1 MTATTLTPPGGEATA
16 LPRRA
21 RPRPRSA
28 AAARYLARKLGFYIV
43 AAWVAITLNFFLP
56 RLIPGN
62 PVQVI
67 MAHQAHFGTVP
78 AGEAAALT
86 KILGL
91 GHGSL
96 AAQYWQY
103 LGSLA
108 HLQLGLSVFEFPT
121 PVAAVI
127 GQSIGWT
134 IVLVGL
140 ATVIS
145 FVVGIGLGVLTGWKR
160 GTWLDSLVPATTFL
174 TAMPYFWLALLL
186 VYLFAQ
192 ALPVFPSSG
201 GYDPLDTIGFNGAF
215 IVSAVEHS
223 VLPALTIVI
232 SSIGGWLLGMR
243 NMMVAT
249 LSDDYVVAAEAK
261 GIKPRKVMI
270 GYAARNAVLPSV
282 SGFAISLGFVVSGS
296 IVMEQVFNYPGI
308 GNVLFQAVSNDDYP
322 LMQGIFLVI
331 TLTVLAANL
340 LVDLLYGIIDPRTRI
355 GAGS

>member
-1 MTATTLTPPGGEATA
+1 MTATAITPPGGGATA

-21 RPRPRSA
+21 RPRPRTG
-28 AAARYLARKLGFYIV
+28 AAARYLARKLAFYAV

-78 AGEAAALT
+78 PGEAAALT
-86 KILGL
+86 KLLGL
-91 GHGSL
+91 GHGSVFS
-96 AAQYWQY
+96 QYWQY
-103 LGSLA
+103 LDSLA
-108 HLQLGLSVFEFPT
+108 HLRLGLSVYEFPV
-121 PVAAVI
+121 PVATI
-127 GQSIGWT
+127 IRQSIGWT
-134 IVLVGL
+134 VLLVGA

-145 FVVGIGLGVLTGWKR
+145 FAVGVALGVLAGWKR
-160 GTWLDSLVPATTFL
+160 GTWLDSLVPATTLL

-186 VYLFAQ
+186 VYLFTQ
-192 ALPVFPSSG
+192 AATLFPSSG

-215 IVSAVEHS
+215 IGSAVQHS
-223 VLPALTIVI
+223 ILPALTIVI

-270 GYAARNAVLPSV
+270 GYAARNAILPSV

-308 GNVLFQAVSNDDYP
+308 GNVLYQAVINDDYT

-340 LVDLLYGIIDPRTRI
+340 IVDLLYGVIDPRTRI
-355 GAGS
+355 GGEA

>member
-1 MTATTLTPPGGEATA
+1 MTATAVIPPGGNATA

-21 RPRPRSA
+21 RPHPRTA
-28 AAARYLARKLGFYIV
+28 AAARYLGRKLAFYVV

-62 PVQVI
+62 PVEII
-67 MAHQAHFGTVP
+67 MSHQAHFGTVP
-78 AGEAAALT
+78 PGEAATLSRL
-86 KILGL
+86 LGL
-91 GHGSL
+91 GHGSIL
-96 AAQYWQY
+96 ARYWQY
-103 LGSLA
+103 LDSLA
-108 HLQLGLSVFEFPT
+108 HLRLGLSVYEFPI
-121 PVAAVI
+121 PVATVI
-127 GQSIGWT
+127 RQSILWT
-134 IVLVGL
+134 ILLVGS

-145 FVVGIGLGVLTGWKR
+145 FIVGITLGVLAGWKR

-186 VYLFAQ
+186 VYLFTQ
-192 ALPVFPSSG
+192 VLSLFPSSG
-201 GYDPLDTIGFNGAF
+201 GYNPLDTIGFNGQF
-215 IVSAVEHS
+215 IGSAIRHS

-243 NMMVAT
+243 NMMVST

-261 GIKPRKVMI
+261 GLKPRTVMI

-308 GNVLFQAVSNDDYP
+308 GNVLFQAVTNDDYP

-331 TLTVLAANL
+331 TLTVLGANL
-340 LVDLLYGIIDPRTRI
+340 LVDLLYGIIDPRTGI
-355 GAGS
+355 GGQS